1 MHKTYTLLVWVLG
14 ALPYTLVANMLPQNV
29 LTKNCLNS
37 YENSYL
43 PQNDHKA
50 FVYARE
56 KETDKDRCNW
66 GYGYATVEEAID
78 SAMKGCQSV
87 MLNAECMLI
96 DSDGNFTVPDGT
108 FTPLVPVDN
117 TPLTKEEIDT
127 RMKEAKSVV
136 LGNCLPFFEK
146 YLSIGEHKSFGYSV
160 DVYGNYACGY
170 SYNNQSIKISKK
182 QAIKS
187 CQNNKAKRGKKAPK
201 SACKVYATNKTILLS
216 AKDYDIKP
224 LAKEKVLSKEA
235 YDKNLKQAHEIIK
248 SWPCLIQYKYF
259 LKSKVHNAFYLV
271 QNEDA
276 KQMCGRSEGAFTV
289 DVAKQK
295 AKESCEKH
303 ARDKQIKGECKLL
316 AVDLEL
322 VGTKEMF
329 KLSKKQTVVKTI
341 APKQEKKADIK
352 PLAQKK
358 VKNAPQSSTASAIQT
373 AQPIEKALALAS
385 TTMNKTLPS
394 MIDAELRLDKVTSK
408 NKRMTFHYTIM
419 HYTNWTMPKNK
430 LHGLLYEDTKSQV
443 CADKDTQGL
452 LKKGAVIAYSYRGKN
467 KNSIDTFVFD
477 AKACGLKTNLENL
490 RNLLKNIG
498 KK

>member
-1 MHKTYTLLVWVLG
+1 MHKIYLWLAVSLWLAPNLLLSDMLPENVLG
-14 ALPYTLVANMLPQNV
+14 KSCLEYYHNYEGQAN
-29 LTKNCLNS
+29 
-37 YENSYL
+37 
-43 PQNDHKA
+43 HKA

-66 GYGYATVEEAID
+66 SYGYATAQEAID

-87 MLNAECMLI
+87 MLNAECKLI
-96 DSDGNFTVPDGT
+96 YTDGVYHVPDGT
-108 FTPLVPVDN
+108 FTPLIPADN
-117 TPLTKEEIDT
+117 TPLTKEEIAT

-160 DVYGNYACGY
+160 DANGNYACGY
-170 SYNNQSIKISKK
+170 SYNNQSTKTSKK

-201 SACKVYATNKTILLS
+201 SACKVYATNKNILLS

-224 LAKEKVLSKEA
+224 LAKEKVLSKET
-235 YDKNLKQAHEIIK
+235 YDKNLKQAQEIIK

-271 QNEDA
+271 QSEDA

-289 DVAKQK
+289 EVAKQQ

-316 AVDLEL
+316 AVDLEF

-329 KLSKKQTVVKTI
+329 TI
-341 APKQEKKADIK
+341 PKKAK
-352 PLAQKK
+352 VEQTLEPKTKKTVEPKTSVQKQ
-358 VKNAPQSSTASAIQT
+358 VRSTPKAMQT
-373 AQPIEKALALAS
+373 AQPLAKALSMAVDA
-385 TTMNKTLPS
+385 MNKTLP
-394 MIDAELRLDKVTSK
+394 MMTDEETRLDKVTSEEK
-408 NKRMTFHYTIM
+408 KMTFHYTLV
-419 HYTNWTMPKNK
+419 HLDNWSMPKLK
-430 LHGLLYEDTKSQV
+430 LRKLIYNDTKSQV
-443 CADKDTQGL
+443 CADKETQGL
-452 LKKGAVIAYSYRGKN
+452 LKKGAVIAYSYRGKDN
-467 KNSIDTFVFD
+467 KPIETFVFD
-477 AKACGLKTNLENL
+477 AKVCGVTTNKDRLRNML
-490 RNLLKNIG
+490 RNLG

>member
-1 MHKTYTLLVWVLG
+1 MHKIFTLLVLALW
-14 ALPYTLVANMLPQNV
+14 ALPYMLFANMFPQNV

-43 PQNDHKA
+43 SQNDHKA

-108 FTPLVPVDN
+108 FTPLIPADN
-117 TPLTKEEIDT
+117 TALTKEEIDT

-146 YLSIGEHKSFGYSV
+146 YLSIGEHKSFSYSV
-160 DVYGNYACGY
+160 DVNGNYACGY

-187 CQNNKAKRGKKAPK
+187 CQNNKSKRGKKAPK

-235 YDKNLKQAHEIIK
+235 YDKNLKQAQEIIK
-248 SWPCLIQYKYF
+248 NWPCLIQYKYF

-289 DVAKQK
+289 DVAKHK

-303 ARDKQIKGECKLL
+303 ARDKQIRGECKLF

-322 VGTKEMF
+322 VGAKELF
-329 KLSKKQTVVKTI
+329 TI
-341 APKQEKKADIK
+341 PKKA
-352 PLAQKK
+352 K
-358 VKNAPQSSTASAIQT
+358 VEKAVEPRTEKAVEPKTSVHKQVTSTPTAMQT
-373 AQPIEKALALAS
+373 AQPLAKALAIAVDA
-385 TTMNKTLPS
+385 MNKTLP
-394 MIDAELRLDKVTSK
+394 MMTDEETRLDKVTSEDK
-408 NKRMTFHYTIM
+408 KMTFHYTLV
-419 HYTNWTMPKNK
+419 HLDNWSMPKLK
-430 LHGLLYEDTKSQV
+430 LRKLIYTDTKSQV
-443 CADKDTQGL
+443 CADKETEGL
-452 LKKGAVIAYSYRGKN
+452 LKKGAIIAYSYRGKDN
-467 KNSIDTFVFD
+467 KPIETFVFD
-477 AKACGLKTNLENL
+477 AKVCGVTTNKDKL
-490 RNLLKNIG
+490 RNMLKNLG